1 MTNSVD
7 QFGIEIEFASE
18 LPDITISEIT
28 EIALSRDDNTYW
40 NIGAD
45 QTASDERGD
54 GFELRSPIFSIFP
67 EEELVF
73 HLNSISKIGW
83 INKTC
88 GLHFHFS
95 GVGFNHLNFLDKSDF
110 FSLSKELLEL
120 GKPNPER
127 SQFCQLCDGL
137 HLHKNVALREVA
149 DSHWECRVFNSSLSL
164 PTISYYFEKMLG
176 ILYGYPQSNYCS
188 YQDFRSP

>member
-45 QTASDERGD
+45 QTASDEKGD

-67 EEELVF
+67 KEDLAF
-73 HLNSISKIGW
+73 RLKSISKIGW
-83 INKTC
+83 ITPTC
-88 GLHFHFS
+88 GIHFHFS
-95 GVGFNHLNFLDKSDF
+95 VAGFNYLSFIDKKEFL
-110 FSLSKELLEL
+110 SLSQKLYEL
-120 GKPNPER
+120 GKPNSER
-127 SQFCQLCDGL
+127 SHFCQPHDRT
-137 HLHKNVALREVA
+137 HNHKNVCLREVS
-149 DSHWECRVFNSSLSL
+149 DSHWECRVFNSSFSL
-164 PTISYYFEKMLG
+164 PTISCYFQKMLG
-176 ILYGYPQSNYCS
+176 VLYGFNV
-188 YQDFRSP
+188 R